1 MKKGEGKGKGGERG
15 GKREGGREELR
26 MGNGGRLKVGK
37 GEG

>member
-1 MKKGEGKGKGGERG
+1 VEKGGAK
-15 GKREGGREELR
+15 GKREEKELR